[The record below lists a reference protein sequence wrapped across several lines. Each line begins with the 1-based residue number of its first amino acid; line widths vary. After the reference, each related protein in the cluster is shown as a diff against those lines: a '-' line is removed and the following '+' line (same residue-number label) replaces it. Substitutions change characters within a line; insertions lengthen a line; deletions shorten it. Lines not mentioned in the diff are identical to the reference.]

1 MAVTGQI
8 GSSGTWTNFAQP
20 RPLNVT
26 LPANTYPS
34 GVVTFSNIGSGA
46 AYWKNNS
53 ASYELSLD
61 LYLCDSAGNNAVKL
75 FNIHL
80 TNGAVDVDTKV
91 SASISAPGLVGQ
103 PLYLY
108 GVGSER
114 AMNSITLQN
123 QTAVVIDTALTVQPV
138 YTTATAGGS
147 LSASANFAAP
157 GSTVTLYPSA
167 NTGYYL
173 TGYTTTPTTTITSN
187 TFVMPNGPITVQA
200 NFAKITYTISKG
212 VSPSGAGTVTIS
224 KNSATMGESITI
236 SQTPATGYYFNGW
249 TTSPSLTISSG
260 AFTMPARNVSI
271 TAKYLK
277 RSTCTLSKTSM
288 TGGESLTISITSES
302 STYSH
307 KYKLSFGTN
316 METALTNVAAGTNSV
331 TITVPE
337 SWSNQIPSA
346 ASKTGGSLILYT
358 YSGNTQIGS
367 YTVSNLTYN
376 VPMSAVPSINTFTKS
391 IVRTVGGRTY
401 ANVGDYYVQNHCAVR
416 VQASASSGLSA
427 TIKKMTVSISG
438 YTGNA
443 YNSSSNSGS
452 IDFTSGLLSNS
463 GSTVITVTATDTR
476 DRNVTSVSRFDVTA
490 YNNPSGSLTVWRVD
504 SSGTTDD
511 MGQYGKFTITKNYTA
526 VGTNSLTTKLTGG
539 GTTETISVLTGNIL
553 PGSRKTFDLQQE
565 YNITL
570 TLQDSFETTTIT
582 KTLPSAKFIIYV
594 SKNGKKLGFMKATTH
609 GGTND
614 QTIEFSGEATI
625 YIGNQTLADYIRSV
639 VNS

>member
-8 GSSGTWTNFAQP
+8 GSSGNWTNFTQP
-20 RPLNVT
+20 RALNVT
-26 LPANTYPS
+26 MPENTYPS
-34 GVVTFSNIGSGA
+34 GVITFSNIGSGA

-61 LYLCDSAGNNAVKL
+61 LWLCDSNSQNAVKL

-80 TNGAVDVDTKV
+80 TAGAVDVDTKV
-91 SASISAPGLVGQ
+91 SASISAPGLVGKA
-103 PLYLY
+103 LYLV

-123 QTAVVIDTALTVQPV
+123 QTAVVIETAMTVQPV
-138 YTTATAGGS
+138 YKTATTGGS
-147 LSASANFAAP
+147 LSTSTNFAAP

-173 TGYTTTPTTTITSN
+173 TGYTTTPTTTITNN
-187 TFVMPNGPITVQA
+187 TFIMPNGPITVQA

-212 VSPSGAGTVTIS
+212 VSPSGAGTVTTS

-260 AFTMPARNVSI
+260 AFTMPASNVSI

-302 STYSH
+302 SAYSH

-316 METALTNVAAGTNSV
+316 METSLTNVAAGTNSV

-337 SWSNQIPSA
+337 SWSNQIPNA
-346 ASKTGGSLILYT
+346 GSKTGGSLILYT

-427 TIKKMTVSISG
+427 TIKRMTVSISG
-438 YTGNA
+438 YSGNA
-443 YNSSSNSGS
+443 YTGGSNSGS

-463 GSTVITVTATDTR
+463 GSTVITVTATDSR
-476 DRNVTSVSRFDVTA
+476 DRNVTSVSRLDVTA

-511 MGQYGKFTITKNYTA
+511 MGLYGKFTITKNYTA

-539 GTTETISVLTGNIL
+539 GTTETINVLTGNIL

-582 KTLPSAKFIIYV
+582 KTLPSARFIIYV
-594 SKNGKKLGFMKATTH
+594 SNNGKKLGFMKATTH

>member
-8 GSSGTWTNFAQP
+8 GSSGNWTNFAQP
-20 RPLNVT
+20 RALNVT
-26 LPANTYPS
+26 MPENTYPS
-34 GVVTFSNIGSGA
+34 GVITFSNIGSGA

-61 LYLCDSAGNNAVKL
+61 LWLCDSNSQNAVKL

-80 TNGAVDVDTKV
+80 TAGAVDVDTKV
-91 SASISAPGLVGQ
+91 STSISAPGLVGKA
-103 PLYLY
+103 LYLV

-123 QTAVVIDTALTVQPV
+123 QTAVVIETAMTVQPV
-138 YTTATAGGS
+138 YKTATTGGS
-147 LSASANFAAP
+147 LSTSTNFAAP

-173 TGYTTTPTTTITSN
+173 TGYTTTPTTTITNN
-187 TFVMPNGPITVQA
+187 TFIMPNGPITVQA

-212 VSPSGAGTVTIS
+212 VSPSGAGTVTTS

-260 AFTMPARNVSI
+260 AFTMPASNVSI

-302 STYSH
+302 SAYSH

-316 METALTNVAAGTNSV
+316 METSLTNVAAGTNSV

-376 VPMSAVPSINTFTKS
+376 VPANAAPSINTFTKS
-391 IVRTVGGRTY
+391 IVRTVSGRTY

-427 TIKKMTVSISG
+427 TIKRMTVSISG
-438 YTGNA
+438 YSGNA
-443 YNSSSNSGS
+443 YTGGSNSGS

-463 GSTVITVTATDTR
+463 GSTVITVTATDSR
-476 DRNVTSVSRFDVTA
+476 DRNVTSVSRLDVTA

-511 MGQYGKFTITKNYTA
+511 MGLYGKFTITKNYTA

-539 GTTETISVLTGNIL
+539 GTTETINVLTGNIL

-565 YNITL
+565 YSITL

-582 KTLPSAKFIIYV
+582 KTLPSARFIIYV
-594 SKNGKKLGFMKATTH
+594 SNNGKKLGFMKATTH

>member
-8 GSSGTWTNFAQP
+8 GSSGNWTNFTQP
-20 RPLNVT
+20 RALNVT
-26 LPANTYPS
+26 MPENTYPS
-34 GVVTFSNIGSGA
+34 GVITFSNIGSGA

-61 LYLCDSAGNNAVKL
+61 LWLCDSNSQNAVKL

-80 TNGAVDVDTKV
+80 TAGAVDVDTKV
-91 SASISAPGLVGQ
+91 SASISAPGLVGKA
-103 PLYLY
+103 LYLV

-123 QTAVVIDTALTVQPV
+123 QTAVVIETAMTVQPV
-138 YTTATAGGS
+138 YKTATTGGS
-147 LSASANFAAP
+147 LSTSTNFAAP

-173 TGYTTTPTTTITSN
+173 TGYTTTPTTTITNN
-187 TFVMPNGPITVQA
+187 TFIMPNGPITVQA

-212 VSPSGAGTVTIS
+212 VSPSGAGTVTTS

-260 AFTMPARNVSI
+260 AFTMPASNVSI

-302 STYSH
+302 SAYSH

-316 METALTNVAAGTNSV
+316 METSLTNVAAGTNSV

-337 SWSNQIPSA
+337 SWSNQIPNA
-346 ASKTGGSLILYT
+346 GSKTGGSLILYT

-376 VPMSAVPSINTFTKS
+376 VPANAAPSINTFTKS

-427 TIKKMTVSISG
+427 TIKRMTVSISG
-438 YTGNA
+438 YSGNA
-443 YNSSSNSGS
+443 YTGGSNSGS

-463 GSTVITVTATDTR
+463 GSTVITVTATDSR
-476 DRNVTSVSRFDVTA
+476 DRNVTSVSRLDVTA

-511 MGQYGKFTITKNYTA
+511 MGLYGKFTITKNYTA

-539 GTTETISVLTGNIL
+539 GTTETINVLTGNVL

-582 KTLPSAKFIIYV
+582 KTLPSARFIIYV
-594 SKNGKKLGFMKATTH
+594 SNNGKKLGFMKATTH